1 MNENIF
7 AFENTVFNIREF
19 GANGDGVTDDTQ
31 AIKAAIEAAAAV
43 EGAVLV
49 PPGKYITGRQKLYP
63 NICITGFPAWGVF
76 GFGGD
81 RRNGGS
87 AFLLRDG
94 ETDCM
99 LDATNAKNLTLR
111 GMSFCGRRLGENVHG
126 LMMKYKS
133 MDLADIGIEDS
144 LNVDHCQFDHF
155 SGDGVHFEHGWC
167 NRFHHCSF
175 AHNLGSG
182 IWMNT
187 PDGFMED
194 NWFSAN
200 GHYAIYAAQGVNNSA
215 VNFTSN
221 RVEWNG
227 CGGLRIDCGGIWT
240 VTGNNF
246 DSNSG
251 PALELGGQY
260 AGHFAVSGNFFNR
273 NGNIKAGD
281 NRDESYS
288 AHIRCENCSN
298 LTFSSNGFMQGV
310 DDGNVGHLRP
320 EHVAVFKDCTQTVF
334 AMNTMDMDGIVVENS
349 TEEVIIKDN
358 PVGIRWL
365 VKPDWAK

>member
-1 MNENIF
+1 MSVNPKRRQ
-7 AFENTVFNIREF
+7 TVFDICDF
-19 GANGDGVTDDTQ
+19 GAVGDGATDDTL
-31 AIKAAIEAAAAV
+31 AIKSAIEAAAAV
-43 EGAVLV
+43 KGTVIV
-49 PPGKYITGRQKLYP
+49 PPGEYVTGRQKLYP
-63 NICITGFPAWGVF
+63 NISIKGDHAWGF
-76 GFGGD
+76 RGH
-81 RRNGGS
+81 GGS
-87 AFLLRDG
+87 ILLLRDG

-99 LDATNAKNLTLR
+99 FDAAGAVNIALCGLTLH
-111 GMSFCGRRLGENVHG
+111 GRSLGEQVHG
-126 LMMKYKS
+126 LL
-133 MDLADIGIEDS
+133 MDKTEPGQFGGEDCVT
-144 LNVDHCQFDHF
+144 VDTCKICYF
-155 SGDGVHFEHGWC
+155 SGDGLHYRHGWC
-167 NRFHHCSF
+167 NQIRHSF
-175 AHNLGSG
+175 LCFNRGSG
-182 IWMNT
+182 LWMNSA
-187 PDGFMED
+187 DGFFVD
-194 NWFSAN
+194 NWFTAN
-200 GHYAIYAAQGVNNSA
+200 GHYGIYAAEGVNNSA

-221 RVEWNG
+221 RIEWNE

-334 AMNTMDMDGIVVENS
+334 CLNTMDMDGIVVENS